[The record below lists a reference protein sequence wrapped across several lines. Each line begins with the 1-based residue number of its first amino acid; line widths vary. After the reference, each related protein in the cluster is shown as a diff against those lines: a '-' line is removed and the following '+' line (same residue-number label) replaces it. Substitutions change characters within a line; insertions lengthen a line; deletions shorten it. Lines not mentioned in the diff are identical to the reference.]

1 MCSCSVC
8 VQNLMSQYTSRMGRL
23 LKKYGRSLPSRVRFQ
38 LEDLLELRAKGWQ
51 FQTVGQVAA
60 AEQNAALPLAAMQ
73 QLRGLYEWMEDRGS
87 TSENSSEAAS
97 GGRDDLLAIDPFVE
111 QSTRSNGV
119 YRPVAATSS
128 NERTTTGTSRTAAAA
143 TVGSVASSTQQ
154 QQQQPQQTEKQNGS
168 GVKGTSKPEQ
178 APMAVAPPS
187 VDWTELDQMP
197 SSLTSTTGHHLEPVP
212 AHFDWAS
219 TTPDPRPARTERE
232 AEAHSQNVQTPAP
245 PKPVVSKPPKPLPQ
259 VAPDALFLPAF
270 CKVDYAAKA
279 AAAKSTR
286 NAVRPTTTIPFA
298 EPANMKTPER
308 PPSTGSVSNSSEA
321 SQGSAAAMG
330 GVGDASNALGGEA
343 GKKTKRLV
351 LLHSTGKSGGEAGRG
366 AQFDAAD
373 LLTPAFA
380 RGRYVVPKAS
390 DGDARA
396 AKRTPP
402 GTAWNKVGV
411 QHASGSA
418 TGGQLQQQQQPV
430 ATMSSAPG
438 STPTAAIN
446 SAALDAF
453 LPQFASVSLAG
464 GQPSR
469 RAANRSSPRARE

>member
-1 MCSCSVC
+1 MYSCSVC
-8 VQNLMSQYTSRMGRL
+8 VQNLMSQYTNRLGRL
-23 LKKYGRSLPSRVRFQ
+23 LKKYGRSLPSRVRFL
-38 LEDLLELRAKGWQ
+38 LEDLLELRTKGWQ

-111 QSTRSNGV
+111 QNTRSNGV
-119 YRPVAATSS
+119 YRPAVVTSS
-128 NERTTTGTSRTAAAA
+128 SERTATGTSRTAAA
-143 TVGSVASSTQQ
+143 VGSAASSA
-154 QQQQPQQTEKQNGS
+154 QQQQPQQIEKQNGS
-168 GVKGTSKPEQ
+168 GVKGSSKPEQ
-178 APMAVAPPS
+178 APIAVAPPS

-197 SSLTSTTGHHLEPVP
+197 SSSSSGHHLEPVP

-219 TTPDPRPARTERE
+219 TTSDPRPARTERE
-232 AEAHSQNVQTPAP
+232 AEAHKQNLLTPPP
-245 PKPVVSKPPKPLPQ
+245 PKPMVSKPPKPVPQ

-270 CKVDYAAKA
+270 CKVDYSAKA

-286 NAVRPTTTIPFA
+286 NPVRSTSTIPLT
-298 EPANMKTPER
+298 EPANFKTPER

-321 SQGSAAAMG
+321 SQGSAAALG
-330 GVGDASNALGGEA
+330 GVGDATFGGEA

-351 LLHSTGKSGGEAGRG
+351 LLHSTGQSGGEAARG

-373 LLTPAFA
+373 LLTPAFV
-380 RGRYVVPKAS
+380 RGRYVVPKAT
-390 DGDARA
+390 DGDAKA
-396 AKRTPP
+396 AKRAPP

-418 TGGQLQQQQQPV
+418 TGGQLQQQQPV
-430 ATMSSAPG
+430 ATMSSSTPG

-469 RAANRSSPRARE
+469 RATNRSSPRARE

>member
-1 MCSCSVC
+1 
-8 VQNLMSQYTSRMGRL
+8 MSQYTNRMGRL

-111 QSTRSNGV
+111 QNTRPNGV
-119 YRPVAATSS
+119 YRLAAATSS
-128 NERTTTGTSRTAAAA
+128 NERTAIGTTRAAAA
-143 TVGSVASSTQQ
+143 AAVGSVAPSTQQ
-154 QQQQPQQTEKQNGS
+154 QQQQPQQTEKLNGS
-168 GVKGTSKPEQ
+168 GVKGSSKSEQ

-197 SSLTSTTGHHLEPVP
+197 SSGHHLEPVP

-219 TTPDPRPARTERE
+219 TTSDPRPARTERE
-232 AEAHSQNVQTPAP
+232 AEAHNQNLRTPAP
-245 PKPVVSKPPKPLPQ
+245 PKPMVSKPPKPAPQ

-270 CKVDYAAKA
+270 CRVDYTAKA

-286 NAVRPTTTIPFA
+286 NPVRSTSAIPLA
-298 EPANMKTPER
+298 EPANLKTPER
-308 PPSTGSVSNSSEA
+308 PPSSGSVSNSSEA
-321 SQGSAAAMG
+321 SQGSAAALG
-330 GVGDASNALGGEA
+330 GAGDASNALGGEA
-343 GKKTKRLV
+343 GKKMKRLV
-351 LLHSTGKSGGEAGRG
+351 LLHSTGQSGGEAGSG

-380 RGRYVVPKAS
+380 RGRYVVPKAT
-390 DGDARA
+390 DGDAKA
-396 AKRTPP
+396 AKRAPP

-411 QHASGSA
+411 QQQASGSA
-418 TGGQLQQQQQPV
+418 TGGQQQQQPI
-430 ATMSSAPG
+430 AAMSSAPG
-438 STPTAAIN
+438 STTTAAIN

-469 RAANRSSPRARE
+469 RATNRSSPRARE